1 MVMVMNTTT
10 VSNRT
15 NLTGIYDY
23 YGPALTTFFAVW
35 LIIIILCSIIGNIL
49 VMLVILLD
57 SKMRHVQNHINLFLF
72 NLALSDVMTGLF
84 DAPVSLYTLTQE
96 HWDLGDFLCNVN
108 LFLNATFLFTS
119 VHSLMYISI
128 HKYIS
133 IRRLSDCNTIPVSK
147 CACYTMIIA
156 SWGWGIV
163 FALLTTFYLSAA
175 EYKAKTIQ
183 CGPKY
188 PIFNIKSFALSFGNL
203 ILNFVIPLIIMI
215 IMYSRIYFIIKDDA
229 VFRRKSAKLDSKIK
243 SRSDPRVVNEKA
255 VIHTLVI
262 VLSCFI
268 ICWLPYMFYTNFIFF
283 TIDRKTIPA
292 FLNPLAYCFGFSSSA
307 CNPVIYAFRFPDFKN
322 GYLQILRKISCR
334 KSKKSISYHKNDHED
349 TIEQIDLEEWN
360 EDDHHHYHVK

>member
-1 MVMVMNTTT
+1 MVLVMNTTT
-10 VSNRT
+10 VLNRT
-15 NLTGIYDY
+15 NLTVIYDY
-23 YGPALTTFFAVW
+23 YGPALTSFFAVW

-57 SKMRHVQNHINLFLF
+57 SKMRHVHNHINLFLF

-96 HWDLGDFLCNVN
+96 HWDLGDFLCNAN

-133 IRRLSDCNTIPVSK
+133 IRRLSDCNTTPVGK
-147 CACYTMIIA
+147 CACYTMILA

-203 ILNFVIPLIIMI
+203 MLNFVIPLIIMV
-215 IMYSRIYFIIKDDA
+215 IMYSRIYFVIKDDA
-229 VFRRKSAKLDSKIK
+229 VFRRKSTTQQKDIR
-243 SRSDPRVVNEKA
+243 SRSDTKVVNEKA

-307 CNPVIYAFRFPDFKN
+307 CNPVIYAFRFPDLKN
-322 GYLQILRKISCR
+322 GYLQILKKLSCR
-334 KSKKSISYHKNDHED
+334 ILKSKLYINDALD
-349 TIEQIDLEEWN
+349 R
-360 EDDHHHYHVK
+360 